1 MEIFFKDSNYSPTIV
16 ILKILLYIF
25 EEFGNTEVRI
35 NSIEEIGDEFIER
48 NNEKVH
54 MKAGMTLKLLDFLSF
69 IIRRNNINNL
79 FVDIHTNE
87 KEIINIF
94 LEDSEIL
101 NIDGVEEK
109 KIQDFIEKYL
119 SGYLY

>member
-69 IIRRNNINNL
+69 IISINNINNL

>member
-16 ILKILLYIF
+16 ILKILLYAF

-48 NNEKVH
+48 NNGEVY
-54 MKAGMTLKLLDFLSF
+54 MKTGMTLKLLDFLSF

-79 FVDIHTNE
+79 FVDIHTND

>member
-16 ILKILLYIF
+16 ILKILLYVF
-25 EEFGNTEVRI
+25 EEFGNAEVQI

-48 NNEKVH
+48 NNGEVY
-54 MKAGMTLKLLDFLSF
+54 MKTEMTLKLLDFLSF
-69 IIRRNNINNL
+69 MIRRNNINNL

-119 SGYLY
+119 SRYLY